1 MAPGA
6 YEGSRNQKLQIRLA
20 LAIVYL
26 VWGSAYLATKVM
38 VTDEPPLLAGGLR
51 FALAGLLLGAFAW
64 WRGGPPR
71 FSRLELR
78 HIGIV
83 ALLAIVVSNGCNVL
97 AMQHVQSNMAAMLNS
112 TPALWI
118 AWFGTFGRHGSP
130 LSGPARIGLLVGLAG
145 VVLVLAPAGDLHAT
159 ALRWQLLIL
168 VGCIGWSLGTTYY
181 RHAKAANDPLMF
193 TALQM
198 LTGGAALL
206 LLAAASGE
214 PFVLQWTPRGIA
226 AFLWLT
232 LMSSCVAYSAYAFLA
247 LHTRPVIVG
256 SFGFVNPA
264 VAALFGWLLLG
275 ETLSWT
281 QAAGMLV
288 ILAGMA
294 LVTGYWRPLPRL
306 HPGSR

>member
-1 MAPGA
+1 MRDA
-6 YEGSRNQKLQIRLA
+6 RKLRLQIRLA

-38 VTDEPPLLAGGLR
+38 VTDEPPLVAAGLR
-51 FALAGLLLGAFAW
+51 FTLAGLLLGAFAW
-64 WRGGPPR
+64 WRSGPPR
-71 FSRLELR
+71 LSRVELR

-97 AMQHVQSNMAAMLNS
+97 AMQHVQSNMAAMLNA

-118 AWFGTFGRHGSP
+118 AWFGTFGRHGTG

-145 VVLVLAPAGDLHAT
+145 VVLVLAPSAAVPPGT
-159 ALRWQLLIL
+159 LRWQLVIL
-168 VGCIGWSLGTTYY
+168 LGCVGWSLATIYF
-181 RHAKAANDPLMF
+181 RQAASTNDPLMF

-206 LLAAASGE
+206 TLAAASGE
-214 PFVLQWTPRGIA
+214 PFALQWTPRGIA

-232 LMSSCVAYSAYAFLA
+232 LLSSCVAYSAYAFLA
-247 LHTRPVIVG
+247 LHTTPVIVG

-264 VAALFGWLLLG
+264 VAAFFGWLLLG
-275 ETLSWT
+275 ETLGWT
-281 QAAGMLV
+281 QVAGMLV

-294 LVTGYWRPLPRL
+294 LVTGYWRPLPRA
-306 HPGSR
+306 GG